1 MITILLLLIV
11 GVALGRLL
19 KSHDI
24 TRKISDKVSLTVIAI
39 LFTFGIKIGADSDLI
54 AEIGQLGLSA
64 LAISTAGIAGSLVF
78 ACIIDRYVKS
88 KRRR

>member
-1 MITILLLLIV
+1 MIIILLLLIV

-19 KSHDI
+19 KCHDI

-39 LFTFGIKIGADSDLI
+39 LFTFGIKIGADSGLI

-78 ACIIDRYVKS
+78 AYIIDRYVKPN
-88 KRRR
+88 KRR